1 MLCISI
7 ISNCIV
13 ILVNGG
19 WTEWREWSACSI
31 SCGGGS
37 QTRFRNCTNPIP
49 ANGGLHC
56 SASAVDIR
64 DCVNNGLCSAGKDA
78 LPDQFFW
85 FVFDF
90 NNEPTCQ
97 RTEKHLSLEYICFRA
112 EQSLQGTPVI
122 IGCHVPAERLPL
134 TLLWSLTLVEV

>member
-49 ANGGLHC
+49 ANGGLNC

-85 FVFDF
+85 FVFISIINQHVNGQRNICPRNTF
-90 NNEPTCQ
+90 VSEPNKVYKAPLLLSTVMCRQ
-97 RTEKHLSLEYICFRA
+97 R
-112 EQSLQGTPVI
+112 
-122 IGCHVPAERLPL
+122 GCL
-134 TLLWSLTLVEV
+134 

>member
-7 ISNCIV
+7 ISYCIV

-49 ANGGLHC
+49 ANGGLNC

-85 FVFDF
+85 FVFISIINQYVNGQRNICPWNTF
-90 NNEPTCQ
+90 VSEPNKVYKAHLLLSTVMCRQ
-97 RTEKHLSLEYICFRA
+97 R
-112 EQSLQGTPVI
+112 
-122 IGCHVPAERLPL
+122 GCL
-134 TLLWSLTLVEV
+134 